1 MTTFYRLLGFLRP
14 YKRGVAASC
23 VLACVAMVMTVALPT
38 LTGRAVDALQSGAR
52 HAARHELALRNHD
65 RHVLL
70 LVALAIV
77 GAVLLRWALTYARR
91 MIAGRLSL
99 GEKLWLI
106 PGHCDPTVNLHDWYV
121 GIRNMA
127 GSAPF
132 VDAVWPISARGAIF

>member
-1 MTTFYRLLGFLRP
+1 MSTFYRLLGFLRP
-14 YKRGVAASC
+14 YKRGLTVSWALAS
-23 VLACVAMVMTVALPT
+23 VAMVMTVALPT

-99 GEKLWLI
+99 GIEYDLRGLLY
-106 PGHCDPTVNLHDWYV
+106 GHLQRLELGFFDHPPTGQLMSCSSCRVV
-121 GIRNMA
+121 
-127 GSAPF
+127 
-132 VDAVWPISARGAIF
+132 AVR